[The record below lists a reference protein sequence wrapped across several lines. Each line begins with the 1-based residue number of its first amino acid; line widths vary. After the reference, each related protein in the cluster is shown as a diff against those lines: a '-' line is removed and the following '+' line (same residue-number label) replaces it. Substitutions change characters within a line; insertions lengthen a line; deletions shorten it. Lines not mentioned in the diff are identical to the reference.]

1 MLCSKC
7 SWTLGR
13 CLGGLERK
21 AGRAEGPG
29 RMEHLPSKCSK
40 SNWDKHDNIIYSRK
54 LRGGA
59 LVRTQTKDLLKDCEG
74 RHMIKGKSQGPDF
87 KTT

>member
-7 SWTLGR
+7 SCAR

-21 AGRAEGPG
+21 TGRAEGPG
-29 RMEHLPSKCSK
+29 RMEHLPTKCSK
-40 SNWDKHDNIIYSRK
+40 SNWGDKHDNIIYSHK

-59 LVRTQTKDLLKDCEG
+59 LVRTQKKDLLKDYEG
-74 RHMIKGKSQGPDF
+74 
-87 KTT
+87 